1 MAWAMCDLAD
11 PNGARQMARTVLQTA
26 GSRGFQ
32 LVSLEARALM
42 AHITEGEERA
52 THCSVGQDLARDFT
66 NGLAPD
72 MALAFMRRPFLKF
85 LDVLDIDPSDP
96 GLDREIHHDARGAVS
111 LDDID
116 QLDIG
121 LLEDDDLLET
131 EMAPKPQSPPPEDG

>member
-1 MAWAMCDLAD
+1 MDTPDFDRVTRDL
-11 PNGARQMARTVLQTA
+11 L
-26 GSRGFQ
+26 
-32 LVSLEARALM
+32 RALR
-42 AHITEGEERA
+42 GER
-52 THCSVGQDLARDFT
+52 SQ
-66 NGLAPD
+66 
-72 MALAFMRRPFLKF
+72 LAFSQLLGHRGNVSYRWEAGLRQPTAQALFTI